1 MKGVCVFGVY
11 FVCLGVGVGADSEAD
26 SEVDRESEQSNLQT
40 PKSFVDFDLSSNPI
54 EQPFVSSVY
63 ILRVRVL
70 PPSIDS
76 KAPLF
81 APNVT
86 AAAAAAAAA
95 SAAAT
100 VAVAEMLSDLSKL

>member
-1 MKGVCVFGVY
+1 MFGVY

-63 ILRVRVL
+63 ILRVRVTVL